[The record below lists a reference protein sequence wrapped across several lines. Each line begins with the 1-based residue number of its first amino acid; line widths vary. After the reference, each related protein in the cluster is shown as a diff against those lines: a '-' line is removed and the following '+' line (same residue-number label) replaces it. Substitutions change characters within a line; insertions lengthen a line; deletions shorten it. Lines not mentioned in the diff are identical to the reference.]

1 MQFTRQTW
9 EEQAQ
14 KKYTKLNRLTAWLR
28 RQSQPAGLVAYGSLA
43 SFTLWPL
50 VQAVTAAAA
59 AGQPLPLPV
68 VTALGAVLGGVGS
81 NLLAGQLQ
89 TWYESA
95 RGGRP
100 PAEQEVITWL
110 AQNAPRQ
117 ADLRA
122 EIDRVLEELQALT
135 HARQALPA
143 PDWQTLAAQLQ
154 SEMQRLGNLPR
165 FQAQLEGSGNIVQG
179 ENIQFAQNHSANIG
193 GDFHGELV
201 LGDKMVQQLD
211 PAQMNPDELRAAYL
225 RRLLDGHNRLL
236 LGGIDPKVAAADNN
250 PLALS
255 AVYTAL
261 LTESADPREMERLDP
276 RRLAREG
283 KPERLSA
290 LAQLNRHRHLVLL
303 GDPGS
308 GKSTFVNFVAVCLA
322 GEALNDPQR
331 NLALLT
337 RPLPPDEEE
346 ESRSDK
352 EKEGPKPQPWD
363 HPALLPICI
372 VLRDFAARGLPQ
384 ASKTATAQDLWRFI
398 ETELEAASLREY
410 APLLKKELLE
420 RGGLFLFDG
429 LDEVPTA
436 DQHRQ
441 RIKQMV
447 EDVARTYGKCRI
459 LVTSRTYAYQ
469 NQDWRLPA
477 FAETVLAPFSRGQI
491 SEFVARWYDHIA
503 QVRNLNASD
512 AQGRA
517 AVLKQAIF
525 HSQRLYDLAERPL
538 LLTLMASL
546 HAWRGGSLPENRE
559 ELYADAV
566 DLLLEV
572 WEQQRIVRHD
582 DGTVQ
587 VIQPSLKEWLRVQD
601 RTKVRGLLNQLAY
614 EAHSSQ
620 PDLVGTADI
629 AEEKLVMG
637 LLRLSEDKSLPP
649 GELVEYLS
657 HRAGL
662 LLPRG
667 VGVYTFPHRTFQE
680 YLAACHL
687 TGAGYPDTVAGLAR
701 SDPNRWREVALLAG
715 AKATSGTDYA
725 LWGLVGALCYAAPGE
740 GTPEDYWGAHLAGQ
754 FLVESANLRDLTAPQ
769 AGHVERVRRWLV
781 HVLTDP
787 VLPAT
792 ERALAGRHLAQLGDP
807 RPEVTQLDAMQ
818 FCYVPGGDFWM
829 GEGEEA
835 HQVSFLDYDYW
846 LGRLPVTH
854 AQYLAFV
861 EDGGYGQAQWWV
873 EARAA
878 GVWRSGAYTAYGHQ
892 ITQPHGFS
900 AQKQLLNLPVLG
912 ISWFEAM
919 AFTSWLTSRFHKKNW
934 LPKEW
939 HVTLPSDEEWEKGAR
954 GGLTIPRSPIII
966 QLNQGI
972 NNPIE
977 YTQKVN
983 ENPKRL
989 YPHGDD
995 IDSSKANYLES
1006 GIGRPN
1012 SVGVYHNIS
1021 SPYGILEMAGNV
1033 YEWTRS
1039 TRGHR
1044 WNQLDNVADT
1054 KGQSSEDEHNNPAL
1068 RILRGGDWC
1077 RGKTSLRCSYR
1088 TQDDPLNFLN
1098 NGFRLALCLS
1108 TPSVLTSAIY

>member
-1 MQFTRQTW
+1 MQFNRQTW

-14 KKYTKLNRLTAWLR
+14 KKYTKLNRLAAWLR
-28 RQSQPAGLVAYGSLA
+28 RQTKPVGFVTYGSITA
-43 SFTLWPL
+43 FTIWPL
-50 VQAVTAAAA
+50 VEAITAAAV
-59 AGQPLPLPV
+59 AGQLFPLQVITPL
-68 VTALGAVLGGVGS
+68 TLILSNLGS

-89 TWYESA
+89 TWYENAKQGNAPS
-95 RGGRP
+95 
-100 PAEQEVITWL
+100 EKEVTSWL

-122 EIDRVLEELQALT
+122 EIDRVLEELQALPR
-135 HARQALPA
+135 AQQALPA
-143 PDWQTLAAQLQ
+143 PDWQTLAAQLR

-179 ENIQFAQNHSANIG
+179 KDIQFAQNHSANIG

-261 LTESADPREMERLDP
+261 LTESADPREMEMLDP
-276 RRLAREG
+276 RRLARAD

-322 GEALNDPQR
+322 GEALQDPQR

-346 ESRSDK
+346 QRRSEK
-352 EKEGPKPQPWD
+352 EKDEPKPQPWE
-363 HPALLPICI
+363 HQALLPVCI

-384 ASKTATAQDLWRFI
+384 AGKTATAQDLWRFI

-420 RGGLFLFDG
+420 KGGLFLLDG

-436 DQHRQ
+436 DPHRQ
-441 RIKQMV
+441 HIKQVV

-503 QVRNLNASD
+503 QVRNMNASD
-512 AQGRA
+512 AKGRA

-614 EAHSSQ
+614 QAHSSQ

-629 AEEKLVMG
+629 AEEKLVIG

-818 FCYVPGGDFWM
+818 FCYVPPGDFIM
-829 GEGEEA
+829 GEGQEE
-835 HQVSFLDYDYW
+835 HQQKGLTHGYW
-846 LGRLPVTH
+846 LGRFPVTQ
-854 AQYLAFV
+854 AQYDVFV
-861 EDGGYGQAQWWV
+861 REGGYGQAEWWT
-873 EARAA
+873 EAKAA
-878 GVWRSGAYTAYGHQ
+878 GQWKNGSYIDWRVDRRTRPYDWG
-892 ITQPHGFS
+892 
-900 AQKQLLNLPVLG
+900 KQFQLPNLPVVG
-912 ISWFEAM
+912 VSWYEAL
-919 AFTSWLTSRFHKKNW
+919 AFCKWLTARWHKQGV
-934 LPKEW
+934 LPPEW
-939 HVTLPSDEEWEKGAR
+939 RILLPSEAEWEKAAR
-954 GGLTIPRSPIII
+954 GGLKIPSQSLVQPITAVAATTTTH
-966 QLNQGI
+966 LKLMD
-972 NNPIE
+972 NP
-977 YTQKVN
+977 QA
-983 ENPKRL
+983 KR
-989 YPHGDD
+989 PFPWSAGDLTPER
-995 IDSSKANYLES
+995 ANYGGGEINQTS
-1006 GIGRPN
+1006 
-1012 SVGVYHNIS
+1012 SVGGFRESASVYGCEELI
-1021 SPYGILEMAGNV
+1021 GNV
-1033 YEWTRS
+1033 FEWTRS
-1039 TRGHR
+1039 RKKEYPY
-1044 WNQLDNVADT
+1044 VAGDGREKLARDKFDRT
-1054 KGQSSEDEHNNPAL
+1054 V
-1068 RILRGGDWC
+1068 LRGGSWGLDDQWQ
-1077 RGKTSLRCSYR
+1077 RCSARY
-1088 TQDDPLNFLN
+1088 DNYPNHDYAI
-1098 NGFRLALCLS
+1098 NGFRVALSPFFDSGLW
-1108 TPSVLTSAIY
+1108 